1 MTMREI
7 HPQAIVAASARL
19 GEGVK
24 IGAYAIVGEEVELGD
39 GCVLHA
45 HAVVQ
50 GPSKFGKNNVFYAFS
65 AVGGDPQDYTFRGER
80 AELVAGDGNIFREYV
95 TISRGTQ
102 KGGGKTS
109 LGNDNFFLAYSHVG
123 HDCVIGSHT
132 LFVNGATLAGH
143 VTVEDFVTVGAFC
156 PVHQF
161 CRIGRY
167 AYIGASTVITQDVPP
182 FSKIVTERET
192 KSFGINTI
200 GLERKG
206 FSPDRLQAIKCAYRL
221 LLRSKLNT
229 TQALAEMRKTLAG
242 SADVREL
249 IQFVESAE
257 RGIVK

>member
-1 MTMREI
+1 MTAREI

-24 IGAYAIVGEEVELGD
+24 IGAYAMVGEEVELGD
-39 GCVLHA
+39 GCLLHA

-50 GPSKFGKNNVFYAFS
+50 GPSKFGTNNVFHAFS
-65 AVGGDPQDYTFRGER
+65 VVGGDPQDYTFRGER

-143 VTVEDFVTVGAFC
+143 VTVEDYVTVGAFC

-161 CRIGRY
+161 CRLGRY

-192 KSFGINTI
+192 KSYGLNAI
-200 GLERKG
+200 GLERRE
-206 FSPDRLQAIKCAYRL
+206 FSAERLQALKQAYRL

-229 TQALAEMRKTLAG
+229 SQAIAEMKKTLG
-242 SADVREL
+242 DSADVQEL
-249 IQFVESAE
+249 IRFIEGAE

>member
-1 MTMREI
+1 MTRREI
-7 HPQAIVAASARL
+7 HPQAVVAPGAKL
-19 GEGVK
+19 GDGIK
-24 IGAYAIVGEEVELGD
+24 IGAFVVLGEDVELGD

-45 HAVVQ
+45 HAAVQ
-50 GPSKFGKNNVFYAFS
+50 GPSKFGKNNVFHPFS
-65 AVGGDPQDYTFRGER
+65 VIGGDPQDYTYRGER
-80 AELVAGDGNIFREYV
+80 TELVAGDDNVFREYV
-95 TISRGTQ
+95 TVNRGTQ
-102 KGGGKTS
+102 KGGGRTT
-109 LGNDNFFLAYSHVG
+109 LGSDNFFLAYSHVG
-123 HDCVIGSHT
+123 HDCQVGSHT

-161 CRIGRY
+161 CRLGRY
-167 AYIGASTVITQDVPP
+167 AYIGEATVITQDVPP

-192 KSFGINTI
+192 KSFGINAI

-206 FSPDRLQAIKCAYRL
+206 FSPVRLRALKRAYRL

-229 TQALAEMRKTLAG
+229 SQAIAQMRKSLAD

-249 IQFVESAE
+249 IEFIESAE

>member
-1 MTMREI
+1 MTACEI

-24 IGAYAIVGEEVELGD
+24 IGAYAMVGEEVELGD
-39 GCVLHA
+39 GCLLHA

-50 GPSKFGKNNVFYAFS
+50 GPSKFGTNNVFHAFS
-65 AVGGDPQDYTFRGER
+65 VVGGDPQDYTFRGER

-143 VTVEDFVTVGAFC
+143 VTVEDYVTVGAFC

-161 CRIGRY
+161 CRLGRY

-192 KSFGINTI
+192 KSYGLNAI
-200 GLERKG
+200 GLERRE
-206 FSPDRLQAIKCAYRL
+206 FSAERLQALKQAYRL

-229 TQALAEMRKTLAG
+229 SQALAEMKKTLG
-242 SADVREL
+242 DSADVQEL
-249 IQFVESAE
+249 IRFIEGAE

>member
-1 MTMREI
+1 MTKLEI
-7 HPQAIVAASARL
+7 HPQAIVAASAKL
-19 GEGVK
+19 GHGVK
-24 IGAYAIVGEEVELGD
+24 IGAFAVVGDDVELGE

-45 HAVVQ
+45 HAVVE
-50 GPSKFGKNNVFYAFS
+50 GPSKFGKNNVFHAFS
-65 AVGGDPQDYTFRGER
+65 AIGGDPQDYTFNGER
-80 AELVAGDGNIFREYV
+80 VELEAGDENIFREYV
-95 TISRGTQ
+95 TVSRGTQ
-102 KGGGKTS
+102 KGGGKTL
-109 LGNDNFFLAYSHVG
+109 LGDDNFFLAYSHVG
-123 HDCVIGSHT
+123 HDCRIGSHT

-192 KSFGINTI
+192 TNFGINAI

-206 FSPDRLQAIKCAYRL
+206 FSPERMQALKRAYRL
-221 LLRSKLNT
+221 LVRSKLNT
-229 TQALAEMRKTLAG
+229 SQALAEMKKSLGDST
-242 SADVREL
+242 DVQEL
-249 IQFVESAE
+249 VRFIESAE

>member
-7 HPQAIVAASARL
+7 HSQAIVAASAKL

-24 IGAYAIVGEEVELGD
+24 IGAYAMVGEEVELGD

-45 HAVVQ
+45 HAVVH
-50 GPSKFGKNNVFYAFS
+50 GPSKFGKNNVFHSFS

-80 AELVAGDGNIFREYV
+80 VELVAGDGNIFREYV
-95 TISRGTQ
+95 TVSRGTQ

-143 VTVEDFVTVGAFC
+143 VTVEDFATVGAFC

-206 FSPDRLQAIKCAYRL
+206 FSPERLQALKRAYRL

-229 TQALAEMRKTLAG
+229 SQALAEMRKTLAG

>member
-1 MTMREI
+1 MIKSEI
-7 HPQAIVAASARL
+7 HPQAMVATSAKL

-24 IGAYAIVGEEVELGD
+24 VGACAVVGEDVELGD

-45 HAVVQ
+45 HAVLH
-50 GPSKFGKNNVFYAFS
+50 GPSKFGKNNVFHSFC
-65 AVGGDPQDYTFRGER
+65 VIGGDPQDYTFHGER
-80 AELVAGDGNIFREYV
+80 VELVAGEGNIFREYV
-95 TISRGTQ
+95 TVSRGTQ
-102 KGGGKTS
+102 KGGGRTCVGDS
-109 LGNDNFFLAYSHVG
+109 NFFLAYSHVG
-123 HDCVIGSHT
+123 HDCRIGSHT

-143 VTVEDFVTVGAFC
+143 VTVEDFATVGAFC

-192 KSFGINTI
+192 RSFGINTI

-206 FSPDRLQAIKCAYRL
+206 FSPERLQALKRAYRL

-229 TQALAEMRKTLAG
+229 SQALAEMKKSFG
-242 SADVREL
+242 DSPDVQEL
-249 IQFVESAE
+249 IRFIESAE

>member
-1 MTMREI
+1 MSKPEI
-7 HPQAIVAASARL
+7 HPQAIVATSAKL
-19 GEGVK
+19 GHGVK
-24 IGAYAIVGEEVELGD
+24 VGAFAVVGDEVELGE

-50 GPSKFGKNNVFYAFS
+50 GPSKFGKNNVFHAFS
-65 AVGGDPQDYTFRGER
+65 VIGGDPQDYTFGRER
-80 AELVAGDGNIFREYV
+80 VELMAGDRNIFREYV
-95 TISRGTQ
+95 TVSRGTQ

-109 LGNDNFFLAYSHVG
+109 LGDDNFFLAYSHIG
-123 HDCVIGSHT
+123 HDCQVGSHT

-143 VTVEDFVTVGAFC
+143 VTVEDFATVGAFC

-167 AYIGASTVITQDVPP
+167 AYVGASTVITQDVPP

-192 KSFGINTI
+192 QNFGINAI

-206 FSPDRLQAIKCAYRL
+206 FSPERVQVLKRAYRL

-229 TQALAEMRKTLAG
+229 TQALTEMKKSLG
-242 SADVREL
+242 DSADVREL
-249 IQFVESAE
+249 VKFIESAE

>member
-1 MTMREI
+1 MTKPEI
-7 HPQAIVAASARL
+7 HPQATVASSAKL
-19 GEGVK
+19 GNGVK
-24 IGAYAIVGEEVELGD
+24 VGAYAVVGENVELGD

-45 HAVVQ
+45 HAVAQ
-50 GPSKFGKNNVFYAFS
+50 GPARFGKDNMFHPFCVI
-65 AVGGDPQDYTFRGER
+65 GGDPQDYTFREER
-80 AELVAGDGNIFREYV
+80 VELVAGDGNIFREYV
-95 TISRGTQ
+95 TVSRGTQ

-109 LGNDNFFLAYSHVG
+109 LGDNNFFLAYSHVG
-123 HDCVIGSHT
+123 HDSQVGSNT

-143 VTVEDFVTVGAFC
+143 VTVEDFATVGAFC

-182 FSKIVTERET
+182 FSIIVTERET
-192 KSFGINTI
+192 KSFGVNTI

-206 FSPDRLQAIKCAYRL
+206 FSPERLQALKRAYKL

-229 TQALAEMRKTLAG
+229 SQALQEMRKTLSG
-242 SADVREL
+242 SADVKEL
-249 IQFVESAE
+249 IQFIESAG

>member
-1 MTMREI
+1 MTKREI
-7 HPQAIVAASARL
+7 HPQAIVAASAKL

-50 GPSKFGKNNVFYAFS
+50 GPSKFGKNNVFHSFS

-95 TISRGTQ
+95 TVSRGTQ

-123 HDCVIGSHT
+123 HDCAIGSHT

-206 FSPDRLQAIKCAYRL
+206 FSPERLQALKRAYRL

-242 SADVREL
+242 SADVQEL

>member
-1 MTMREI
+1 MTAREI

-24 IGAYAIVGEEVELGD
+24 IGAYAMVGEEVELGD
-39 GCVLHA
+39 GCLLHA

-50 GPSKFGKNNVFYAFS
+50 GPSKFGTNNVFDAFS
-65 AVGGDPQDYTFRGER
+65 VVGGDPQDYTFRGER

-143 VTVEDFVTVGAFC
+143 GTVEDYVTVGAFC

-161 CRIGRY
+161 CRLGRY

-192 KSFGINTI
+192 KSYGLNAI
-200 GLERKG
+200 GLERRE
-206 FSPDRLQAIKCAYRL
+206 FSAERLQALKQAYRL

-229 TQALAEMRKTLAG
+229 SQALAEMKKTLG
-242 SADVREL
+242 DSADVQEL
-249 IQFVESAE
+249 IRFIEGAD

>member
-1 MTMREI
+1 MTAREI
-7 HPQAIVAASARL
+7 HPQAIVAASAKL

-24 IGAYAIVGEEVELGD
+24 IGAYAAVGEEVELGD

-50 GPSKFGKNNVFYAFS
+50 GPSKFGKNNVFHAFS
-65 AVGGDPQDYTFRGER
+65 VVGGDPQDYTFRGER

-109 LGNDNFFLAYSHVG
+109 LANDNFFLAYSHVG

-143 VTVEDFVTVGAFC
+143 VTVEDYVTVGAFC

-161 CRIGRY
+161 CRLGRY

-192 KSFGINTI
+192 KSYGLNAI
-200 GLERKG
+200 GLERRE
-206 FSPDRLQAIKCAYRL
+206 FSAERLRALKQAYRL

-229 TQALAEMRKTLAG
+229 SQAIAEMKKTLG
-242 SADVREL
+242 DSADVQEL
-249 IQFVESAE
+249 IRFIESAE

>member
-1 MTMREI
+1 MTSREI
-7 HPQAIVAASARL
+7 HPHAIVAPGAKL

-24 IGAYAIVGEEVELGD
+24 IGAFAVLGEDVELGD

-45 HAVVQ
+45 HAAVQ
-50 GPSKFGKNNVFYAFS
+50 GPAKLGSNNVFHPFS
-65 AVGGDPQDYTFRGER
+65 VVGGDPQDYTYRGER
-80 AELVAGDGNIFREYV
+80 TELLAGDGNIFREYV
-95 TISRGTQ
+95 TVSRGTQ
-102 KGGGKTS
+102 KGGGRTT
-109 LGNDNFFLAYSHVG
+109 LGSSNFFLAYSHVG
-123 HDCVIGSHT
+123 HDCQIGSHT

-143 VTVEDFVTVGAFC
+143 VTVEDFATVGAFC

-167 AYIGASTVITQDVPP
+167 AYIGAATVITQDVPP

-192 KSFGINTI
+192 KSFGINAI

-206 FSPDRLQAIKCAYRL
+206 FSAERLQALKHAYRL

-229 TQALAEMRKTLAG
+229 SQAIAEMRKSLAA

-249 IQFVESAE
+249 IAFIESAE